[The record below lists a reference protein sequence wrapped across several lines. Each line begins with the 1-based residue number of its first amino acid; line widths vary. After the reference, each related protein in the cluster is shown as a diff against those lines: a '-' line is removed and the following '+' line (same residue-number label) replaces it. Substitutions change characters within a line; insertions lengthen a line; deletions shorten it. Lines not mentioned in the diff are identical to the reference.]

1 MPVQRFPQRHPFTGV
16 RRTVLLSLILL
27 PMAIGGGLL
36 HAQVDRTPP
45 LPRPSPFDRYEH
57 FLQGE
62 YYRAWA
68 EPVTAE
74 HSWSSYERL
83 IRSESAIYAGL
94 EYAALN
100 ELEVLL
106 QESVQS
112 EYRAKGALRKGLI
125 ELKRGDHVTARLS
138 LNNAVDRET
147 DDRTRR
153 MIAGEALF
161 WIGASHLMESGRAAY
176 DQARTIFAECSN
188 EHQTSPRADDALYYI
203 GQIAEA
209 EEEYEE
215 ALLHYRRLLDAYP
228 QSDYRIA
235 ASVRRIQLQNRL
247 RRFDDAFRELDQV
260 ETLWAWH
267 RKEGS
272 TGSQRFSDEVDL
284 ELVLLRGDI
293 CIGRGDLAGAERA
306 WLTLLYKFD
315 GGYRRVGTLGLA
327 ETYRV
332 AGMIDSA
339 LSLYDRLIADGEDD
353 ITYQAEFFRGLALA
367 TGPGRGE
374 SDRERG
380 HGELSE
386 IYGDDLHPMRE
397 NAALAL
403 AEVAFRRGDYDRAV
417 EYTGSVLASGENR
430 RLRARAGLIGGAAL
444 IRLDRPAEGVTLLVS
459 LRQDVG
465 AVPPREMPEAGRV
478 LETALRLEGIGRLRS
493 ADYDGAIATFGRYM
507 RSSGDSSRFP
517 EVVRMQAEAEMLA
530 GREEEGIARL
540 EELVSAWPTSGSV
553 EEALY
558 AIGWSRFRKG
568 DLKRAES
575 AFARLVKAWPLS
587 RYAAES
593 QLRRGDC
600 FYLNRQF
607 AQAAALYGEV
617 PSFNP
622 TPEEREYAA
631 YQGGMASWLGGDS
644 VAARAGFELFA
655 VEYPQSE
662 YADDALFMSGLIDY
676 RAGEYAGAIEVM
688 RRLLDRWGESRL
700 QARAYYTIADAYYRL
715 GRFDEALAAYSIVTE
730 RYPESTYMA
739 DAEAGIVYARA
750 AKQKISDHARVG
762 AVQVSDVSGRPAWE
776 IELRRGEIFL
786 DASRFEEAEFEYRNF
801 IERYPESENL
811 PAAWLGLAQVELAR
825 HDTAAAIDT
834 LNSMLRRF
842 SGGHILPMAALRL
855 ADLEVGRGDTA
866 AAVTT
871 LALVRERFPESA
883 ALAVALIREAELLRL
898 GGDEERAVEVL
909 RYGVSRLDTVTG
921 VRTRSGGVILAELAR
936 LEVGRGEI
944 DEARSR
950 WNLLGVRGDSLGAE
964 SLIQLAASLQ
974 NEGRID
980 EALAAWER
988 AAGLHGEDPTFRPR
1002 IELGR
1007 GRALELGG
1015 APDEAERI
1023 YREIITHR
1031 KDDHFAAEAKN
1042 RLEEMNR

>member
-1 MPVQRFPQRHPFTGV
+1 MPVQRFPQRHPSTGMW
-16 RRTVLLSLILL
+16 RSALLSLLLL
-27 PMAIGGGLL
+27 PTAIGGSLL
-36 HAQVDRTPP
+36 RAQVDPNPP
-45 LPRPSPFDRYEH
+45 APHPSPFERYEH
-57 FLQGE
+57 FFQGE
-62 YYRAWA
+62 YFRAWD
-68 EPVTAE
+68 EPASVE
-74 HSWSSYERL
+74 RSWSSYERL

-94 EYAALN
+94 EYAALH
-100 ELEVLL
+100 ELDLL
-106 QESVQS
+106 LEESVQS
-112 EYRAKGALRKGLI
+112 EYRARGALRKGLI
-125 ELKRGDHVTARLS
+125 ELKRGEHVAARLT

-147 DDRTRR
+147 DDRARR

-161 WIGASHLMESGRAAY
+161 WIGASHLMESGRSAY
-176 DQARTIFAECSN
+176 GQAREIFEECAS
-188 EHQTSPRADDALYYI
+188 EHPTSPRADDALYYI

-209 EEEYEE
+209 EEEYED
-215 ALLHYRRLLDAYP
+215 ALAHYRRLLDTYP

-247 RRFDDAFRELDQV
+247 RRFDDAFRELDQL
-260 ETLWAWH
+260 ETLWSWYV
-267 RKEGS
+267 KGGS
-272 TGSQRFSDEVDL
+272 GGSQRFAEEVDL

-293 CIGRGDLAGAERA
+293 SIGRGDLSGAERA

-315 GGYRRVGTLGLA
+315 GGYQRVGMIGLA

-339 LSLYDRLIADGEDD
+339 LSLYDRLIIDGDD
-353 ITYQAEFFRGLALA
+353 RIARQAEFFRALALA

-380 HGELSE
+380 NGELKD

-403 AEVAFRRGDYDRAV
+403 ADICYRSGEYREAV
-417 EYTGSVLASGENR
+417 EYTGSVLASGEDR

-444 IRLDRPAEGVTLLVS
+444 IRLDRPTEGVSLLVS
-459 LRQDVG
+459 LRSDV
-465 AVPPREMPEAGRV
+465 ASVPPREMPEAERV

-493 ADYDGAIATFGRYM
+493 GDPDGAIAAFGRYLKSA
-507 RSSGDSSRFP
+507 RDSVRFP

-530 GREEEGIARL
+530 GRREDGVARL
-540 EELVSAWPTSGSV
+540 EELVATWPTSDLV

-558 AIGWSRFRKG
+558 RIGWSHFRNG
-568 DLKRAES
+568 DLKRAEG

-607 AQAAALYGEV
+607 TQAAALYGEV
-617 PSFNP
+617 TSLNP
-622 TPEEREYAA
+622 TQEEGEYAA

-644 VAARAGFELFA
+644 VAARSGFELFA
-655 VEYPQSE
+655 ADYPTSD
-662 YADDALFMSGLIDY
+662 YADDALFMSGLIDF
-676 RAGEYAGAIEVM
+676 RAGDYLSAVNVM
-688 RRLLDRWGESRL
+688 RRLLDTWEESRL

-715 GRFDEALAAYSIVTE
+715 GRFDEAVAAYSIVTE

-750 AKQKISDHARVG
+750 AKEKVSDQARLG

-776 IELRRGEIFL
+776 IELRRAEIFL
-786 DASRFEEAEFEYRNF
+786 EASRFEEAEFEYRNF
-801 IERYPESENL
+801 IDTYPESENL

-825 HDTAAAIDT
+825 FDTAAAIDT
-834 LNSMLRRF
+834 LSSMLQRF
-842 SGGHILPMAALRL
+842 SGGHVLPMAALRL
-855 ADLEVGRGDTA
+855 ADLQVGLGDTA
-866 AAVTT
+866 AAVMT
-871 LALVRERFPESA
+871 LAQVRERFPESA
-883 ALAVALIREAELLRL
+883 ALAVALIREAELLGL
-898 GGDEERAVEVL
+898 TGDQQKAIEVL
-909 RYGVSRLDTVTG
+909 RYGAGRLDTVTG

-936 LEVGRGEI
+936 LEVEQGEI
-944 DEARSR
+944 ESARER

-964 SLIQLAASLQ
+964 ALIQLAGSLQ

-980 EALAAWER
+980 EARRTWER
-988 AAGLHGEDPTFRPR
+988 ADSIHGEDPLFAPR
-1002 IELGR
+1002 ISLGR
-1007 GRALELGG
+1007 GRALELAG
-1015 APDEAERI
+1015 EAEAAEEI
-1023 YREIITHR
+1023 YRDIITRR
-1031 KDDHFAAEAKN
+1031 KDDHFAVEAKN